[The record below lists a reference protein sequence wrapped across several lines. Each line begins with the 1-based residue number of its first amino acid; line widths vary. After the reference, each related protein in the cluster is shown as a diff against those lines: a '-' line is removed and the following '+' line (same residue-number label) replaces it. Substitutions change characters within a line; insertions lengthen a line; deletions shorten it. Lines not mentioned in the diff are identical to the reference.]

1 MAFVSPVEL
10 RWRDLDAFNHVNN
23 SNYLTFLEEARIRWF
38 ATLGEDW
45 LTEEFAPVIA
55 SVVLNY
61 KRPIEYPS
69 KVSVELFTAGLGT
82 SSVTIGHRIVDDDGR
97 LYCDGQVVAVW
108 VSRKTGKPTALPEG
122 VRRASE
128 LLLETAEG

>member
-1 MAFVSPVEL
+1 MAFVSPIDI

-45 LTEEFAPVIA
+45 LTDEFAPVIA
-55 SVVLNY
+55 SVLVNY
-61 KRPIEYPS
+61 KYPIEYPA
-69 KVSVELFTAGLGT
+69 KVNVELFTAALGT
-82 SSVTIGHRIVDDDGR
+82 SSVTIGHRIVGEDGR

-108 VSRKTGKPTALPEG
+108 ISRKNGKPITLPDG

-128 LLLETAEG
+128 LLLEDAGH

>member
-1 MAFVSPVEL
+1 MTFVSPVEL

>member
-82 SSVTIGHRIVDDDGR
+82 SSVTIGHRIVGDDGR

-108 VSRKTGKPTALPEG
+108 VSRKTGKPIALPEG
-122 VRRASE
+122 VRRAAE